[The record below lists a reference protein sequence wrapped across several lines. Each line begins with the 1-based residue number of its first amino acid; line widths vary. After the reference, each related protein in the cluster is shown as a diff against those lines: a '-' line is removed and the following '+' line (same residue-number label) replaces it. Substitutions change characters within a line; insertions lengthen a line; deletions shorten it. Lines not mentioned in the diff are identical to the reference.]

1 MHGRDRRASRF
12 HRLGAAACAFACAL
26 ALALGTLGAPST
38 AFGDES
44 DATQADSTQ
53 IEATQADADAD
64 ADSDASANA
73 IAIDQSTAVVSAT
86 SGYHLVAT
94 VTNRSGQDLPSGTLS
109 VATNA
114 SYTFVSRT
122 DIQDWADGQANIP
135 TPNELGTVQV
145 PALAAGESTT
155 VSLDVD
161 SAQAALAAL
170 ATWGPK
176 PLRIAYQP
184 QDGPG
189 EFLHTFLTRSSDGL
203 SMQQTPAMG
212 LTVAMPLTSD
222 QWQADDEAIDDL
234 VSGDIGGASSGR
246 SNSTDDETTASAAR
260 DAAAQAT
267 VTLGDDDSKD
277 VKAREQAFA
286 NHPMLQI
293 VADPSYLNAV
303 QMPPRVAGI
312 TQPATFDITDYA
324 AYSNADA
331 YTQAGVSTDQW
342 NADAAQNLYREALGD
357 ENASATAYAWQ
368 GERDWSAQALNQAAQ
383 QGYGT
388 VIAAASFD
396 QDETD
401 TVHTGTYVVHT
412 DAGDV
417 TVLSEQRELGELAK
431 GQALSEAAAAETTD
445 AGLLARFMAQSAFYQ
460 MEQPY
465 TSRNLL
471 VTLDADADAEW
482 INQLMSALEQA
493 SWLSLTDLGTMAAA
507 EAYDELDMSQ
517 VSNGEQSATDALEGT
532 LATLSATRGDITRL
546 SKAILDDAEAQSSEA
561 GGNSTGTRAG
571 ESASAD
577 EWIDM
582 LLNAHDVM
590 ALHALGSTDGSA
602 ARTQMTEGLRL
613 LSSSLLG
620 AVTITPSESV
630 TVVSESAQMP
640 VTVSNTLPY
649 AVRVRVS
656 SLTDSM
662 QIVTSRLAD
671 VTVPAKGE
679 EQVTFTIRVSTS
691 GSATATIALQDR
703 DGNAFGATQN
713 TPITSVLR
721 ISDMSGFVIIGF
733 AVLLGA
739 LGLWRQ
745 FHRKKDTNV

>member
-1 MHGRDRRASRF
+1 M
-12 HRLGAAACAFACAL
+12 GAAACACICAL
-26 ALALGTLGAPST
+26 ALSIGALGTPLA
-38 AFGDES
+38 AYGDEDDS
-44 DATQADSTQ
+44 AQTDSAQTEDAQTSADDSG
-53 IEATQADADAD
+53 ADV
-64 ADSDASANA
+64 

-94 VTNRSGQDLPSGTLS
+94 ITNRSDQDLPAGTLS
-109 VATNA
+109 VSTNA

-122 DIQDWADGQANIP
+122 DIQDWADGQASIP
-135 TPNELGTVQV
+135 TPNELGSVQV
-145 PALAAGESTT
+145 PALAVGESAT

-161 SAQAALAAL
+161 SAQTALAAIV
-170 ATWGPK
+170 TWGPK

-184 QDGPG
+184 QDGTG

-222 QWQADDEAIDDL
+222 QWQVDDETIDGLVSGDADDEA
-234 VSGDIGGASSGR
+234 A
-246 SNSTDDETTASAAR
+246 TA
-260 DAAAQAT
+260 
-267 VTLGDDDSKD
+267 VTLGSDDSKA

-286 NHPMLQI
+286 NHPMLQV

-303 QMPPRVAGI
+303 QMPPKVAGV
-312 TQPATFDITDYA
+312 TQPGAFDITDYA
-324 AYSNADA
+324 AYGDADA
-331 YTQAGVSTDQW
+331 YTQAGVSTDMW
-342 NADAAQNLYREALGD
+342 NADAAQSLYREALGD
-357 ENASATAYAWQ
+357 ESASAAAYAWQ

-383 QGYGT
+383 QGYDT
-388 VIAAASFD
+388 VIASSSFD
-396 QDETD
+396 QSETD

-417 TVLSEQRELGELAK
+417 TVLSEQRELGKLAK
-431 GQALSEAAAAETTD
+431 GQALSETAAAETTD

-471 VTLDADADAEW
+471 VTLDANADAEW
-482 INQLMSALEQA
+482 IEQLMGAVEQA
-493 SWLSLTDLGTMAAA
+493 SWLTLTDLDTMATADV
-507 EAYDELDMSQ
+507 YDELGMEQ
-517 VSNGEQSATDALEGT
+517 VDNGEQAATDALEGT
-532 LATLSATRGDITRL
+532 LSTLSATRNDITRL
-546 SKAILDDAEAQSSEA
+546 STAILDDTDD
-561 GGNSTGTRAG
+561 GNADTQNG
-571 ESASAD
+571 ESTSAD
-577 EWIDM
+577 EWIAM
-582 LLNAHDVM
+582 LLDTHDDM
-590 ALHALGSTDGSA
+590 ALHALGAADGSA
-602 ARTQMTEGLRL
+602 ARTRMTEGMQL

-640 VTVSNTLPY
+640 VTVDNTLPY

-671 VTVPAKGE
+671 VTVPANGE

-745 FHRKKDTNV
+745 FHRKKDANA

>member
-1 MHGRDRRASRF
+1 M
-12 HRLGAAACAFACAL
+12 GAAACAFVCAAML
-26 ALALGTLGAPST
+26 SIGMLGAPP
-38 AFGDES
+38 AYGDEGETS
-44 DATQADSTQ
+44 QAESTQ
-53 IEATQADADAD
+53 TTQTTQTDVADA
-64 ADSDASANA
+64 ST
-73 IAIDQSTAVVSAT
+73 ITIDQSTAVVSST

-94 VTNRSGQDLPSGTLS
+94 VTNRTEQDLPAGTLTVS
-109 VATNA
+109 TNA
-114 SYTFVSRT
+114 AYTFVSRT

-145 PALAAGESTT
+145 PTLAIGESAT

-161 SAQAALAAL
+161 SAQTALSSI

-176 PLRIAYQP
+176 PLRITYQT
-184 QDGPG
+184 QEST

-222 QWQADDEAIDDL
+222 QWQTDDEAIDDL
-234 VSGDIGGASSGR
+234 ISGDIDGA
-246 SNSTDDETTASAAR
+246 DDEETASAAR
-260 DAAAQAT
+260 DKAAQAV
-267 VTLGDDDSKD
+267 VTLGTEDSKA

-303 QMPPRVAGI
+303 QMPPQVAGI
-312 TQPATFDITDYA
+312 TQPGTFDITDYA
-324 AYSNADA
+324 AYDDADA

-342 NADAAQNLYREALGD
+342 NAQAAQALYRTALGD
-357 ENASATAYAWQ
+357 ENASAATYAWQ

-383 QGYGT
+383 QGYDT
-388 VIAAASFD
+388 VIATASFD

-401 TVHTGTYVVHT
+401 TVHTGTYTVHT
-412 DAGDV
+412 NAGDV
-417 TVLSEQRELGELAK
+417 TVLSEQRELGKLAK
-431 GQALSEAAAAETTD
+431 GQALSETTTAETTD

-482 INQLMSALEQA
+482 INQLMSAVEQA
-493 SWLSLTDLGTMAAA
+493 SWLSLTDLSTMAAA
-507 EAYDELDMSQ
+507 EAYDELDMDQ
-517 VSNGEQSATDALEGT
+517 VGNSDQSATDALAGT
-532 LATLSATRGDITRL
+532 LATLGATRSDITRL
-546 SKAILDDAEAQSSEA
+546 RTAILDDADTTD
-561 GGNSTGTRAG
+561 GNDSGSRSREST
-571 ESASAD
+571 SAD
-577 EWIDM
+577 EWIAM
-582 LLNAHDVM
+582 LLSAHDIM
-590 ALHALGSTDGSA
+590 ALHALGAADGSA
-602 ARTQMTEGLRL
+602 ARTQMTEGLQL
-613 LSSSLLG
+613 LSNTLYDS
-620 AVTITPSESV
+620 VTITPSESV

-662 QIVTSRLAD
+662 QIVTSRIAD

-745 FHRKKDTNV
+745 FHRKKDANA